1 MLAVEFVGS
10 ERLTRWTAE
19 GIRLSAFVAIFSLG
33 NVAGPL
39 VAHAIPGGGLIFLP
53 IFFFT
58 AVATCRFG
66 LATGMLVAVASPLLN
81 HALTG
86 LPPDGMIGSIA
97 TKGVVLAVATVLFW
111 HRSPRPS
118 PFALLSAGAIMQA
131 VGVALDCLAGS
142 SLETSAGQAVLG
154 LPGLALIGIG
164 GFLTLRLLVRL
175 NVWDAQEERAS
186 RA

>member
-1 MLAVEFVGS
+1 MVSVDFAGS
-10 ERLTRWTAE
+10 RRLTGWTAE
-19 GIRLSAFVAIFSLG
+19 GLRLSAFVAIFSLG

-39 VAHAIPGGGLIFLP
+39 LVHAIPNGGLIFLP

-66 LATGMLVAVASPLLN
+66 LATGMLIAVASPLLN

-86 LPPDGMIGSIA
+86 MPPEALMGSIA
-97 TKGVVLAVATVLFW
+97 VKGVVLALVLALFW

-118 PFALLSAGAIMQA
+118 PLALLSAAAIMQV
-131 VGVALDCLAGS
+131 VGVAIDCLAGAE
-142 SLETSAGQAVLG
+142 LEKSIGQALVG

-164 GFLTLRLLVRL
+164 GFLALRLLIRL
-175 NVWDAQEERAS
+175 NVWDAQRERAS